1 MPKRSKEQQQLL
13 EMLRTTYQEVYAL
26 EEELCLR
33 VSQQD
38 NRIRI
43 DYFYDAL
50 RALTDEELPLTWRQQ
65 RLSVEWLAYDAVA
78 IRYLE
83 HHPQAALKPND
94 QHYSADNRL
103 IVVDAALPSKALQAS
118 RAQKNALKKAYLRF
132 GVLFVA
138 LFKPFADRDHRDKKE
153 EMEEQISA
161 LAQLENAV
169 EKLALG
175 EMSIQ
180 QVRDVVAL
188 IDDPSLRAKLEALLT
203 DTRYHDPQTMKAA
216 LTTIRY
222 AFEAE
227 DKDYK
232 EMEDAHMTFLTAQ
245 LGLYEQAKDLVKEL
259 AGQGLNLAGQ
269 HLDQAMSQST
279 DLGQGVGR

>member
-13 EMLRTTYQEVYAL
+13 EMLRSSYQEIYAL
-26 EEELCLR
+26 EEVLNLR
-33 VSQQD
+33 VSQKD
-38 NRIRI
+38 SRVRI
-43 DYFYDAL
+43 DYFFDAP
-50 RALTDEELPLTWRQQ
+50 RALTDDELPLNWRQR

-83 HHPQAALKPND
+83 HHPSAALTPND

-103 IVVDAALPSKALQAS
+103 IVVDAALPSKGKHAT
-118 RAQKNALKKAYLRF
+118 RDQKNALKKGYLHF

-153 EMEEQISA
+153 EMEEQLSA
-161 LAQLENAV
+161 LAHIENAV

-175 EMSIQ
+175 EISIDH
-180 QVRDVVAL
+180 VRDLVKR
-188 IDDPSLRAKLEALLT
+188 IDDQSLKAKLDALLA
-203 DTRYHDPQTMKAA
+203 DTRYQDPQTMKAA

-222 AFEAE
+222 ALDAE

-232 EMEDAHMTFLTAQ
+232 EMEDAHLEFLTAQ
-245 LGLYEQAKDLVKEL
+245 LGLYEQGKDMVKKL
-259 AGQGLNLAGQ
+259 AGQGLNVAGQ
-269 HLDQAMSQST
+269 HFEQAMSQST
-279 DLGQGVGR
+279 DLGIGR